1 MVRIDQE
8 GHVDHSTAV
17 MVLINAMQSDK
28 PQEDIE
34 REIQE
39 LLEAVPPEDREPVLK
54 EASEQYKR
62 LEAGLPFDP
71 DRV

>member
-1 MVRIDQE
+1 
-8 GHVDHSTAV
+8 

-39 LLEAVPPEDREPVLK
+39 LLQAVPLEDREPVLK

-71 DRV
+71 DAA

>member
-8 GHVDHSTAV
+8 EHVDHSTAV

-39 LLEAVPPEDREPVLK
+39 LLEAVPPEDREPVRK
-54 EASEQYKR
+54 EA
-62 LEAGLPFDP
+62 
-71 DRV
+71 

>member
-1 MVRIDQE
+1 M
-8 GHVDHSTAV
+8 DHSTAV

-28 PQEDIE
+28 SPEDIE
-34 REIQE
+34 REIHD
-39 LLEAVPPEDREPVLK
+39 LLEAVSPEDREQVLR

-71 DRV
+71 R